1 MTPPDHAISAK
12 PSRNTRT
19 GIQRSLL
26 SWFAR
31 HQRVLP
37 WRVLDVNGRR
47 DPYRVWLAE
56 VMLQQTQVVTALPY
70 FERWL
75 ARFPTLRALAEAPLD
90 DVLKQWE
97 GLGYYARARNFH
109 KAAQTVQR
117 DFAGQLP
124 HTVDELM
131 KLPGIGRYTAGAVAS
146 LAFDQDAP
154 VLDGNVKRVL
164 SRLFAIGNDTTWV
177 QQLNDTALRARLAD
191 EPNQIEALWQLS
203 TWLLPKGQAGAFNE
217 ALMDLGATIC
227 TPRGPDCPHCPVQ
240 AHCAAYAQGKPEAYP
255 LKKAARV
262 TPHKHMGTAVLA
274 DPNGR
279 MLMGQRPVDGLLGG
293 LWEFISDELSE
304 AAQRD
309 AGLPL
314 FGASLAGEVVRI
326 VVKRVGLQV
335 TVSDADF
342 IGTVRHT
349 FTHFT
354 MTKHVAVV
362 HVGDVEAMP
371 LQSSYYT
378 QLRWVTAEEARL
390 LALTRS
396 DQKIL
401 AMVMQR
407 WHGVHAF

>member
-1 MTPPDHAISAK
+1 MTHPSSRRPAK
-12 PSRNTRT
+12 QPHGQRA
-19 GIQRSLL
+19 GIQHALL
-26 SWFAR
+26 NWFAQHKR
-31 HQRVLP
+31 DLP
-37 WRVLDVNGRR
+37 WRILDVNGRR

-75 ARFPTLRALAEAPLD
+75 ARFPTLRAFAEAPLD

-117 DFAGQLP
+117 DYAGQLP
-124 HTVDELM
+124 QSVEALL

-164 SRLFAIGNDTTWV
+164 SRLFAIGSDTSWV
-177 QQLNDTALRARLAD
+177 QQLGDAALRARLAD
-191 EPNQIEALWQLS
+191 ETNPIEALWQLS
-203 TWLLPKGQAGAFNE
+203 TWLLPRGQAGAFNE

-227 TPRGPDCPHCPVQ
+227 TPRSPACPHCPAQ

-255 LKKAARV
+255 VRKAARA
-262 TPHKHMGTAVLA
+262 TPHKHFGTAVLVN
-274 DPNGR
+274 PHQR

-293 LWEFISDELSE
+293 LWEFISDELS
-304 AAQRD
+304 AVAQQD

-314 FGASLAGEVVRI
+314 FGTSLAGEVAGI
-326 VVKRVGLQV
+326 VAERAGLQV
-335 TVSDADF
+335 PVSDDNF
-342 IGTVRHT
+342 IGTVQHS

-354 MTKHVAVV
+354 LTKHVAVV
-362 HVGDVEAMP
+362 QVAEIDAQ

-390 LALTRS
+390 LAVTRS

-401 AMVMQR
+401 AMIANGR
-407 WHGVHAF
+407 SAST